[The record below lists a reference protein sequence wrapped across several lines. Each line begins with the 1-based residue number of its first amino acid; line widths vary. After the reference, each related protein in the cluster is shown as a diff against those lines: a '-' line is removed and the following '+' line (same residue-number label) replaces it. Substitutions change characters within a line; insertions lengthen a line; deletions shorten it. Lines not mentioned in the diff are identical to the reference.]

1 MWSFASSYTVSMGGA
16 TVQVAPSL
24 SVGRTLTLDNN
35 MKKEYISE
43 LGLICHTDFFGKY
56 EEYSYKMI

>member
-1 MWSFASSYTVSMGGA
+1 MGGA